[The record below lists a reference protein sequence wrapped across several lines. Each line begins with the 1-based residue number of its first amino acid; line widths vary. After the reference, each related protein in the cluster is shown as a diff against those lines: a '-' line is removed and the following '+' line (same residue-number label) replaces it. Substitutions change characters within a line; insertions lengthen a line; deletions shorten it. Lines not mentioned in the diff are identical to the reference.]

1 MLRYKMLSWKKQLYK
16 KKNTMEIWG
25 VKFTITLKTKTHNF
39 NNMLDTAEELT
50 GKWKNRRITKK
61 KKK

>member
-1 MLRYKMLSWKKQLYK
+1 
-16 KKNTMEIWG
+16 MEIWG